1 MRLTGYGDF
10 DWEPWGLTVSI
21 PPDFLPFPEVEPLV
35 LQRPGTF
42 ATFGPPTIN
51 ELTIP
56 ATVMILPECAIG
68 DGNSRIEE
76 AFLYFFK
83 RINPYNPE
91 PRQLR
96 AERNNGTKIAIPAVV
111 RIFSRSNERNRNE
124 RFLDFVTVDPA
135 WTDLTTTTTQ
145 GTF

>member
-10 DWEPWGLTVSI
+10 DWEPWGFSVSL
-21 PPDFLPFPEVEPLV
+21 PPDFLPFPSVEPLI
-35 LQRPGTF
+35 LERPGTF
-42 ATFGPPTIN
+42 ATFGPPTIS
-51 ELTIP
+51 EVTMP
-56 ATVMILPECAIG
+56 GTVLILPSNSIG

-76 AFLYFFK
+76 AFMYFFK

-96 AERNNGTKIAIPAVV
+96 AERNNGDKIAIPAVV

-124 RFLDFVTVDPA
+124 RFIDFVAVEPA
-135 WTDLTTTTTQ
+135 WSDLTTTTATA
-145 GTF
+145 TF

>member
-1 MRLTGYGDF
+1 MRLTGFADF
-10 DWEPWGLTVSI
+10 DWESLGFVVSI
-21 PPDFLPFPEVEPLV
+21 PPDFLPFPAVEPLI
-35 LQRPGTF
+35 LERPGTF
-42 ATFGPPTIN
+42 PTFGPPTIS

-56 ATVMILPECAIG
+56 GTVMLTPECTIG
-68 DGNSRIEE
+68 TGNSRIEE

-124 RFLDFVTVDPA
+124 RFIDFVTVEPA
-135 WTDLTTTTTQ
+135 WADLSASTAS